1 MVHFRLYT
9 LNYTLDFTLHTLHID
24 TPTLYTLNCTL
35 YTPQLTPY
43 TLYFTLYTVQLTLY
57 PPHTTF
63 SVHTL
68 HFKLFTFTL
77 CTLLSRPSQLCT
89 YHTLRC
95 IEPCFISM
103 LRAHTYLS
111 SSTSVFSLRY
121 FFPRCQRST
130 PMRKVDLWIFPN
142 HLSFYSIGYAEFL
155 HPLRAT
161 VRTHMF
167 SSSSPPTY
175 IASIHRFGCSP

>member
-1 MVHFRLYT
+1 MWFP
-9 LNYTLDFTLHTLHID
+9 D
-24 TPTLYTLNCTL
+24 
-35 YTPQLTPY
+35 
-43 TLYFTLYTVQLTLY
+43 
-57 PPHTTF
+57 
-63 SVHTL
+63 TL
-68 HFKLFTFTL
+68 HFKLPTL
-77 CTLLSRPSQLCT
+77 HSTTYTLHFILHTVHCTLPTLHFPSTLHTSNFSLSHFAPYSQLCT
-89 YHTLRC
+89 FRTLRC
-95 IEPCFISM
+95 IEPWPSFISM

-111 SSTSVFSLRY
+111 SSTSIFSLRY

-142 HLSFYSIGYAEFL
+142 HLSVYSIGYAEFL